1 MKVFEFDDYKEF
13 VRQKLRDGPK
23 KAHGQLSRVAEHLG
37 IHTSMV
43 SQVFNGEKHLTF
55 DQACGLCSYFGFT
68 DMESDYFV
76 ALVQLERAGT
86 EDSRRKCRREIARLK
101 SQASSL
107 NERLTSDVK
116 LSEADNA
123 IFYSHWFYVA
133 TKLLCSVPGYQTPE
147 AIAAELGVPLVQVN
161 RALEFLLA
169 KGLCKDDD
177 GRIRPGPANTHVGAD
192 SPMVG
197 RHHQNWRVKGFE
209 KMGVLKPEELFLT
222 MPATLAAKDV
232 PLLRQKIVEFID
244 EFGTALDDS
253 KGEVMYCLNIDWF
266 DVSKK

>member
-1 MKVFEFDDYKEF
+1 MKIFEFDDYKDF
-13 VRQKLRDGPK
+13 VRKKLRETANKG
-23 KAHGQLSRVAEHLG
+23 HGQYSRVAEHLA

-55 DQACGLCSYFGFT
+55 DQACGLCGYFGFT
-68 DMESDYFV
+68 DLESDYFV

-86 EDSRRKCRREIARLK
+86 PESRRKCQRELARLK
-101 SQASSL
+101 TQAASL
-107 NERLTSDVK
+107 NERLSKDAELT
-116 LSEADNA
+116 EADNA

-133 TKLLCSVPGYQTPE
+133 VKLVCSIPGYQTPE
-147 AIAAELGVPLVQVN
+147 SIAAGLGVPLVQVN

-169 KGLCKDDD
+169 KGLCKEDD
-177 GRIRPGPANTHVGAD
+177 GKIRPGPSNTHVGAD

-209 KMGVLKPEELFLT
+209 KMGVLKPGELFLT
-222 MPATLAAKDV
+222 MPATLAEKDV

-244 EFGTALDDS
+244 DFGAVLDRS
-253 KGEVMYCLNIDWF
+253 KGEVMYCLNVDWF
-266 DVSKK
+266 DVAKK